1 MKSLLE
7 ATRILALRHGETA
20 WNASGR
26 IQGQLDIDLNP
37 RGRWQA
43 ERLAQALADSAAA
56 DQPIAAIYSSDLKRA
71 WSTAEPLAAE
81 LQLPLIAEPA
91 LRERAFGVFEGHTFD
106 EIKAAWPLEAE
117 RWRKREPDFAPAEG
131 GESLRAFRERIVD
144 VVQRLAARH
153 AGAQIA
159 LVAHG
164 GVMDVLYRAATRQD
178 IQDVRSWTLHNA
190 AINRLLWTPAGF
202 TLVGWADAQHLADEP
217 SPSDETVARTA
228 HDA

>member
-1 MKSLLE
+1 MNSPLE
-7 ATRILALRHGETA
+7 ATRILALRHGETG

-26 IQGQLDIDLNP
+26 IQGQLDIDLNA

-43 ERLAQALADSAAA
+43 ARLAQALAESAAA
-56 DQPIAAIYSSDLKRA
+56 DQPIAALYSSDLKRA
-71 WSTAEPLAAE
+71 WSTSEPLAAA

-91 LRERAFGVFEGHTFD
+91 LRERAFGIFEGRTFD
-106 EIKAAWPLEAE
+106 EIKAAWPEQAE
-117 RWRKREPDFAPAEG
+117 SWRKRDPDFAPAEG
-131 GESLRAFRERIVD
+131 GESLRAFRDRIVA

-178 IQDVRSWTLHNA
+178 IQDVRSWTLQNA
-190 AINRLLWTPAGF
+190 AINRLLWTPAGL
-202 TLVGWADAQHLADEP
+202 TLVGWADAQHLADE
-217 SPSDETVARTA
+217 STLDDETVARTA
-228 HDA
+228 HEP

>member
-1 MKSLLE
+1 MTSPLE

-26 IQGQLDIDLNP
+26 IQGQLDIELNA

-43 ERLAQALADSAAA
+43 ARLAQALADGAASG
-56 DQPIAAIYSSDLKRA
+56 QPIAAVYSSDLKRA
-71 WSTAEPLAAE
+71 WATAEPLAAA
-81 LQLPLIAEPA
+81 LQLPLVAEPA
-91 LRERAFGVFEGHTFD
+91 LRERAFGAFEGCTFV
-106 EIKAAWPLEAE
+106 EIEAAWPQDAQ
-117 RWRKREPDFAPAEG
+117 RWRKRDPDFAPAGG
-131 GESLRAFRERIVD
+131 GESLRAFRKRIVD
-144 VVQRLAARH
+144 AVQLLAARH

-164 GVMDVLYRAATRQD
+164 GVMDVLYRAATRQE

-202 TLVGWADAQHLADEP
+202 TLVGWADALHLADESTLDDDTAAP
-217 SPSDETVARTA
+217 TA